1 MTNQQQTDAYQF
13 FVIAFGATPGVEYMS
28 QLDEAYSFGLTTK
41 EIVNI
46 YTTKPA
52 FTAKYPTFFTN
63 EQFANALIANVVGN
77 SASDAA
83 KAEAKA
89 DIIAALNAGLS
100 RGDIIFNIFTNL
112 AAKDPSDAM
121 WGNTSV
127 MLANKVEVARYATEE
142 LLINDAD
149 TGVLANVNSSPA
161 SVTTAKAVLDGTAGL
176 AVQPLTVGLDNLSGD
191 AGNNIFN
198 AGVVQNANGEQTNQ
212 LATGDAINGGAG
224 TDTLNAKVQAASAL
238 NNGPSS
244 VITPETVDVEV
255 VNFTALAASGNS
267 GTVTIN
273 AAFMNGLDKVG
284 SIQSNVDL
292 RIEDLNTLTDSGVY
306 AERRNTKDMTIRFDH
321 GSNDSTN
328 GAADL
333 VALFDNDYLLSD
345 SSNTTSLEVRMVNNL
360 TLKDGD
366 KPLTN
371 VDALSF
377 AVDGADVIVE
387 ITAAMQALTGTAA
400 YTAVV
405 AAIQAQLLSQGITDV
420 TASLLPQR
428 TTVFSDDVGGYLQGT
443 LAGLYSPIQITST
456 GGALSKGLVRINNTT
471 TDFNGLNTQTTQSS
485 TAENPIEV
493 GVELLK
499 VGRGGEG
506 GELVIGGM
514 ATDLNNNWDYTDNA
528 LEEGVQVFN
537 VLMDGDRTQFSS
549 LAGLY
554 STNNTLDTVNVTW
567 AADSRADLI
576 IGNQNTIDNRSVT
589 ADVAPNSA
597 ASSVGD
603 RFNSVTTVYNNAL
616 KDVRVFNAANNGVTA
631 AVGSAAAVS
640 TDVTLWA
647 HLSDEVVAK
656 YMDRTD
662 IAAPAADNANFVY
675 TFGAGNDTLNLNI
688 SEANLAASGT
698 SGREDFTMAVNSGAG
713 NDTVVVQIGDG
724 QATSTTPWYVNTTIQ
739 DNLSI
744 ATGAGSDT
752 VHANG
757 AGAWIINT
765 GEGNDAIYSDNSG
778 RQVIT
783 GNNAA
788 AVESNAVWVFNT
800 ASQAQGGIQNL
811 FDLTS
816 AAAVASVDK
825 VANLDL
831 TVSFRGINVTV
842 QVGDTHSSTGGTVN
856 DLVINQ
862 AIKNAINNDVYLSKL
877 LSAQDGP
884 GRTLIVTSKT
894 DGVFSDADIAVSVAN
909 PTVIS
914 VAQAGA
920 GAAYLSPAQLTALGL
935 TGGSAVAG
943 GRFDSA
949 IAEDAAATFETAV
962 VTWTDFAIVAGGGT
976 QSIGGMTITDAAGTG
991 FTAAQVATVAAGGT
1005 VVGLTITTAPTAWTV
1020 GAAVGATNVFT
1031 STSIGNVADV
1041 DLVAPAATGVGNA
1054 APSAVTTDGA
1064 GSSIVGAVSVQP
1076 NENVINAGLGNDVVV
1091 LSTSAFAKETVN
1103 VAAVGGTAA
1112 TDSDVVFNASAGATI
1127 TVDAFDTVITSAG
1140 VKIFG
1145 GVGTVKVLANIIEG
1159 SAGNDT
1165 INASAATVGQGIDGK
1180 AGNDVIVGSAFAD
1193 TITGGLGGDKMNG
1206 GAGADKFVIGNTD
1219 SGLVIASADEITGF
1233 VSGSDTLS
1241 LGFVGDATAVTG
1253 NYVEAVAAV
1262 ADFTAAL
1269 TAANA
1274 ALATLAGGSN
1284 ATELYA
1290 VQWDASNGYLF
1301 NDTDGNG
1308 TADQVIVLVGITG
1321 ATFAAADIVA

>member
-1 MTNQQQTDAYQF
+1 MAMTNQQQTDAYQF

-63 EQFANALIANVVGN
+63 EQFANALIANVVRN

-89 DIIAALNAGLS
+89 DIIGALNARLS

-112 AAKDPSDAM
+112 AAKDPSDAK

-255 VNFTALAASGNS
+255 ANFTALAASGNS

-333 VALFDNDYLLSD
+333 VALFDNDYLMSD
-345 SSNTTSLEVRMVNNL
+345 SSSTTTLELRMVNNL
-360 TLKDGD
+360 TLKNGNNPLKSVESVSFKVGD
-366 KPLTN
+366 VT
-371 VDALSF
+371 VTTA
-377 AVDGADVIVE
+377 
-387 ITAAMQALTGTAA
+387 ITADMQALTGTAA
-400 YTAVV
+400 YNAVV
-405 AAIQAQLLSQGITDV
+405 TAIQAQLTTLGITGV
-420 TASLLPQR
+420 TVSTLPER
-428 TTVFSDDVGGYLQGT
+428 TTVFSDDVGGFLQGT
-443 LAGLYSPIQITST
+443 LAGSYSPILVTST
-456 GGALSKGLVRINNTT
+456 GGALTKGQTQIDNTT
-471 TDFNGLNTQTTQSS
+471 VDFNGLNTQTTQSS

-514 ATDLNNNWDYTDNA
+514 ATDLNNNWDYTDNS

-567 AADSRADLI
+567 AEGSRADLI
-576 IGNQNTIDNRSVT
+576 IGNQNTEDNRSVDT
-589 ADVAPNSA
+589 SSAPNG
-597 ASSVGD
+597 ASNQPTDG
-603 RFNSVTTVYNNAL
+603 FNSVTTFYNHAL

-631 AVGSAAAVS
+631 AVGNAAAVT

-647 HLSDEVVAK
+647 HLSNEVVAK

-662 IAAPAADNANFVY
+662 IGADPAADNANFAY

-688 SEANLAASGT
+688 SQDNLAASGT
-698 SGREDFTMAVNSGAG
+698 SGREDFSLTISTGAG
-713 NDTVVVQIGDG
+713 NDTVVTQIGDG
-724 QATSTTPWYVNTTIQ
+724 KAEDDTPWYVNTTIQ
-739 DNLSI
+739 KNLNI
-744 ATGAGSDT
+744 QTGAGNDT
-752 VHANG
+752 VHVNG
-757 AGAWIINT
+757 AGVWEIDT
-765 GEGNDAIYSDNSG
+765 GTGNDVIYSDNSG
-778 RQVIT
+778 RQVIENED
-783 GNNAA
+783 GVD
-788 AVESNAVWVFNT
+788 VESNAVWVFNT
-800 ASQAQGGIQNL
+800 ANQTQGAVQNL

-816 AAAVASVDK
+816 AAAVASVQK

-862 AIKNAINNDVYLSKL
+862 AIKNAINNDVYLGKL
-877 LSAQDGP
+877 LKAQDGP
-884 GRTLIVTSKT
+884 GRTLIVTALT
-894 DGVFSDADIAVSVAN
+894 DGVFSDADISVSVSNTKA
-909 PTVIS
+909 IS
-914 VAQAGA
+914 IAQAGA
-920 GAAYLSPAQLTALGL
+920 GAAYLTGAQLTALGL
-935 TGGSAVAG
+935 TGGSAVAD

-949 IAEDAAATFETAV
+949 IAEDSNG
-962 VTWTDFAIVAGGGT
+962 DD
-976 QSIGGMTITDAAGTG
+976 ITG
-991 FTAAQVATVAAGGT
+991 
-1005 VVGLTITTAPTAWTV
+1005 
-1020 GAAVGATNVFT
+1020 
-1031 STSIGNVADV
+1031 DV
-1041 DLVAPAATGVGNA
+1041 
-1054 APSAVTTDGA
+1054 SA
-1064 GSSIVGAVSVQP
+1064 QP
-1076 NENVINAGLGNDVVV
+1076 NENVITAGLGNDVVV
-1091 LSTSAFAKETVN
+1091 LSTSAFAKEKVN
-1103 VAAVGGTAA
+1103 VAAVGGTAE

-1127 TVDAFDTVITSAG
+1127 TVDAFDTVITSSG
-1140 VKIFG
+1140 IKIYG
-1145 GVGTVKVLANIIEG
+1145 GVGTVEILSGLVNG
-1159 SAGNDT
+1159 TAGNDN
-1165 INASAATVGQGIDGK
+1165 INASTATSGQDIDGK
-1180 AGNDVIVGSAFAD
+1180 AGNDTIIGSAFD
-1193 TITGGLGGDKMNG
+1193 DVITGGLGGDKMNG
-1206 GAGADKFVIGNTD
+1206 GAGADTFVIGNLD

-1233 VSGSDTLS
+1233 VSGSDKLS
-1241 LGFVGDATAVTG
+1241 LGFAGDATAGSG
-1253 NYVEAVAAV
+1253 NYVEAAAAV

-1269 TAANA
+1269 AAANT
-1274 ALATLAGGSN
+1274 ALAGLNTSN
-1284 ATELYA
+1284 PAATELYA
-1290 VQWDASNGYLF
+1290 FGWDASNGYLF

-1308 TADQVIVLVGITG
+1308 TVDQVIVLVGVTG
-1321 ATFAAADIVA
+1321 SGFAAADIVA

>member
-1 MTNQQQTDAYQF
+1 M
-13 FVIAFGATPGVEYMS
+13 
-28 QLDEAYSFGLTTK
+28 
-41 EIVNI
+41 
-46 YTTKPA
+46 
-52 FTAKYPTFFTN
+52 
-63 EQFANALIANVVGN
+63 
-77 SASDAA
+77 
-83 KAEAKA
+83 
-89 DIIAALNAGLS
+89 
-100 RGDIIFNIFTNL
+100 
-112 AAKDPSDAM
+112 
-121 WGNTSV
+121 
-127 MLANKVEVARYATEE
+127 
-142 LLINDAD
+142 
-149 TGVLANVNSSPA
+149 
-161 SVTTAKAVLDGTAGL
+161 
-176 AVQPLTVGLDNLSGD
+176 
-191 AGNNIFN
+191 
-198 AGVVQNANGEQTNQ
+198 
-212 LATGDAINGGAG
+212 
-224 TDTLNAKVQAASAL
+224 
-238 NNGPSS
+238 
-244 VITPETVDVEV
+244 
-255 VNFTALAASGNS
+255 
-267 GTVTIN
+267 
-273 AAFMNGLDKVG
+273 
-284 SIQSNVDL
+284 
-292 RIEDLNTLTDSGVY
+292 
-306 AERRNTKDMTIRFDH
+306 
-321 GSNDSTN
+321 
-328 GAADL
+328 
-333 VALFDNDYLLSD
+333 
-345 SSNTTSLEVRMVNNL
+345 NNL
-360 TLKDGD
+360 TLKVES
-366 KPLTN
+366 KPLIN

-377 AVDGADVIVE
+377 AVNGVDVIVE
-387 ITAAMQALTGTAA
+387 ITEATQQLTGTAA
-400 YTAVV
+400 YAAVAV
-405 AAIQAQLLSQGITDV
+405 AINAQLATQGITGV
-420 TASLLPQR
+420 VATLLPER
-428 TTVFSDDVGGYLQGT
+428 TTVFSDDLGGFLQGDV
-443 LAGLYSPIQITST
+443 AGTYSPILVTST
-456 GGALSKGLVRINNTT
+456 GGALSKGKVLIDNTT

-589 ADVAPNSA
+589 ANVAPNSA

-603 RFNSVTTVYNNAL
+603 GFNSVTTVYNNAL

-744 ATGAGSDT
+744 ATGAGNDT

-788 AVESNAVWVFNT
+788 VVESNAVWVFNT
-800 ASQAQGGIQNL
+800 ANQAQGGVQNL

-894 DGVFSDADIAVSVAN
+894 DGVFSDADISVSVAN
-909 PTVIS
+909 PTAIS

-949 IAEDAAATFETAV
+949 IAEDAAATVETAV
-962 VTWTDFAIVAGGGT
+962 VTWKAFAGAGT
-976 QSIGGMTITDAAGTG
+976 QTIGGMTITATG
-991 FTAAQVATVAAGGT
+991 AFTDAQVATVAAGGT
-1005 VVGLTITTAPTAWTV
+1005 VAGLTITTAPTAWTV

-1031 STSIGNVADV
+1031 STSPGNVANV
-1041 DLVAPAATGVGNA
+1041 DLVAPAATGAGNT
-1054 APSAVTTDGA
+1054 APTAVTTDGA
-1064 GSSIVGAVSVQP
+1064 GSSIVGAVSAQP

-1165 INASAATVGQGIDGK
+1165 INASTATVGQGIDGK

-1253 NYVEAVAAV
+1253 NYVEAGAAV

-1274 ALATLAGGSN
+1274 ALATLAGTSA

>member
-1 MTNQQQTDAYQF
+1 MAMTNQQQTDAYQF

-63 EQFANALIANVVGN
+63 EQFANALIANVVSN

-345 SSNTTSLEVRMVNNL
+345 SSSTSSLELRMVNNL
-360 TLKDGD
+360 TLKVES
-366 KPLTN
+366 KPLIN

-377 AVDGADVIVE
+377 AVNGVDVIVE
-387 ITAAMQALTGTAA
+387 ITEATQQLTGTAA
-400 YTAVV
+400 YAAVAV
-405 AAIQAQLLSQGITDV
+405 AINAQLATQGITGV
-420 TASLLPQR
+420 VATLLPER
-428 TTVFSDDVGGYLQGT
+428 TTVFSDDLGGFLQGDV
-443 LAGLYSPIQITST
+443 AGTYSPILVTST
-456 GGALSKGLVRINNTT
+456 GGALSKGKVLIDNTT

-597 ASSVGD
+597 ASSVVDG
-603 RFNSVTTVYNNAL
+603 FNSVTTVYNNAL

-744 ATGAGSDT
+744 ATGAGNDT

-788 AVESNAVWVFNT
+788 VVESNAVWVFNT
-800 ASQAQGGIQNL
+800 ANQAQGGVQNL

-894 DGVFSDADIAVSVAN
+894 DGVFSDADISVSVAN
-909 PTVIS
+909 PTAIS

-949 IAEDAAATFETAV
+949 IAEDAAATVETAV
-962 VTWTDFAIVAGGGT
+962 VTWTAFAGAGT
-976 QSIGGMTITDAAGTG
+976 QTIGGMTITATG
-991 FTAAQVATVAAGGT
+991 AFTAAQVATVAAGGT
-1005 VVGLTITTAPTAWTV
+1005 VAGLTITTAPTAWTV

-1031 STSIGNVADV
+1031 STSPGNVANV
-1041 DLVAPAATGVGNA
+1041 DLVAPAATGVGNT
-1054 APSAVTTDGA
+1054 APAAVTTNGA
-1064 GSSIVGAVSVQP
+1064 GSSIVGAVSAQP

-1103 VAAVGGTAA
+1103 VAAAGGTAA

-1145 GVGTVKVLANIIEG
+1145 GVGTVNVLANIIEG

-1253 NYVEAVAAV
+1253 NYVEAGAAV

-1274 ALATLAGGSN
+1274 ALATLAGTSA

>member
-63 EQFANALIANVVGN
+63 EQFANALIANVVSN
-77 SASDAA
+77 SASGAA

-255 VNFTALAASGNS
+255 ANFTALAAGGNS

-292 RIEDLNTLTDSGVY
+292 LIEDLNTLTDSGVY

-345 SSNTTSLEVRMVNNL
+345 SSSTSSLELRMVNNL
-360 TLKDGD
+360 TLKVES
-366 KPLTN
+366 KPLIN

-377 AVDGADVIVE
+377 AVNGVDVIVE
-387 ITAAMQALTGTAA
+387 ITEATQQLTGTAA
-400 YTAVV
+400 YAAVAV
-405 AAIQAQLLSQGITDV
+405 AINAQLATQGITGV
-420 TASLLPQR
+420 VATLLPER
-428 TTVFSDDVGGYLQGT
+428 TTVFSDDLGGFLQGDV
-443 LAGLYSPIQITST
+443 AGTYSPILVTST
-456 GGALSKGLVRINNTT
+456 GGALSKGKVLIDNTT

-597 ASSVGD
+597 ASSVRDG
-603 RFNSVTTVYNNAL
+603 FNSVTTVYNNAL

-744 ATGAGSDT
+744 ATGAGNDT

-788 AVESNAVWVFNT
+788 VVESNAVWVFNT
-800 ASQAQGGIQNL
+800 ANQAQGGVQNL

-842 QVGDTHSSTGGTVN
+842 KVGDTHSSTGGTVN

-894 DGVFSDADIAVSVAN
+894 DGVFSDADISVSVAN
-909 PTVIS
+909 PTAIS

-949 IAEDAAATFETAV
+949 IAEDAAATVETAV
-962 VTWTDFAIVAGGGT
+962 VTWKAFAGAGT
-976 QSIGGMTITDAAGTG
+976 QTIGGMTITATG
-991 FTAAQVATVAAGGT
+991 AFTDAQVATVAAGGT
-1005 VVGLTITTAPTAWTV
+1005 VAGLTITTAPTAWTV

-1031 STSIGNVADV
+1031 STSPGNVANV
-1041 DLVAPAATGVGNA
+1041 DLVAPAATGAGNT
-1054 APSAVTTDGA
+1054 APAAVTTDGA
-1064 GSSIVGAVSVQP
+1064 GSSIVGAVSEQP

-1165 INASAATVGQGIDGK
+1165 INASTATVGQGIDGK

-1241 LGFVGDATAVTG
+1241 LGFVGDATAGTGTG
-1253 NYVEAVAAV
+1253 NYVEAGAAV

-1274 ALATLAGGSN
+1274 ALATLAGASS

-1290 VQWDASNGYLF
+1290 VEWDASNGYLF

>member
-1 MTNQQQTDAYQF
+1 MAMTNQQQTDAYQF

-63 EQFANALIANVVGN
+63 EQFANALIANVVRN

-112 AAKDPSDAM
+112 AAKDPSDAK

-255 VNFTALAASGNS
+255 ANFTALAASGNS

-292 RIEDLNTLTDSGVY
+292 LIEDLNTLTDSGVY

-345 SSNTTSLEVRMVNNL
+345 SSSTTTLELRMVNNL
-360 TLKDGD
+360 TLKNGNNPLKSVESVSFKVGD
-366 KPLTN
+366 VT
-371 VDALSF
+371 VTTA
-377 AVDGADVIVE
+377 
-387 ITAAMQALTGTAA
+387 ITADMQALTGTAA
-400 YTAVV
+400 YNAVV
-405 AAIQAQLLSQGITDV
+405 TAIQAQLTTLGITGV
-420 TASLLPQR
+420 TVSTLPER
-428 TTVFSDDVGGYLQGT
+428 TTVFSDDVGGFLQGT
-443 LAGLYSPIQITST
+443 LAGSYSPILVTST
-456 GGALSKGLVRINNTT
+456 GGALTKGQTQIDNTT
-471 TDFNGLNTQTTQSS
+471 VDFNGLNTQTTQSS

-537 VLMDGDRTQFSS
+537 VRMDGDRTQFSS

-554 STNNTLDTVNVTW
+554 STNNTLETVNVTW

-576 IGNQNTIDNRSVT
+576 IGNQNTEDNRSVDT
-589 ADVAPNSA
+589 SSAPNG
-597 ASSVGD
+597 ASNQPTDG
-603 RFNSVTTVYNNAL
+603 FNSVTTVYNNAL

-744 ATGAGSDT
+744 ATGAGNDT

-788 AVESNAVWVFNT
+788 VVESNAVWVFNT
-800 ASQAQGGIQNL
+800 ANQAQGGVQNL

-949 IAEDAAATFETAV
+949 IAEDAAATV
-962 VTWTDFAIVAGGGT
+962 
-976 QSIGGMTITDAAGTG
+976 
-991 FTAAQVATVAAGGT
+991 
-1005 VVGLTITTAPTAWTV
+1005 
-1020 GAAVGATNVFT
+1020 
-1031 STSIGNVADV
+1031 
-1041 DLVAPAATGVGNA
+1041 
-1054 APSAVTTDGA
+1054 
-1064 GSSIVGAVSVQP
+1064 IVGAVSVQP

-1103 VAAVGGTAA
+1103 VAAVGGTRA

-1233 VSGSDTLS
+1233 ATVSDTLS
-1241 LGFVGDATAVTG
+1241 LGVAGAALNYNEAGAV
-1253 NYVEAVAAV
+1253 VAG
-1262 ADFTAAL
+1262 FTAAQ
-1269 TAANA
+1269 TAADA
-1274 ALATLAGGSN
+1274 VLGGPV
-1284 ATELYA
+1284 LYA
-1290 VQWDASNGYLF
+1290 FQWDATNGYLF
-1301 NDTDGNG
+1301 EDTNADG

-1321 ATFAAADIVA
+1321 ADIAFGDIVA

>member
-1 MTNQQQTDAYQF
+1 
-13 FVIAFGATPGVEYMS
+13 
-28 QLDEAYSFGLTTK
+28 
-41 EIVNI
+41 
-46 YTTKPA
+46 
-52 FTAKYPTFFTN
+52 
-63 EQFANALIANVVGN
+63 
-77 SASDAA
+77 
-83 KAEAKA
+83 
-89 DIIAALNAGLS
+89 
-100 RGDIIFNIFTNL
+100 
-112 AAKDPSDAM
+112 
-121 WGNTSV
+121 
-127 MLANKVEVARYATEE
+127 
-142 LLINDAD
+142 
-149 TGVLANVNSSPA
+149 
-161 SVTTAKAVLDGTAGL
+161 
-176 AVQPLTVGLDNLSGD
+176 
-191 AGNNIFN
+191 
-198 AGVVQNANGEQTNQ
+198 
-212 LATGDAINGGAG
+212 
-224 TDTLNAKVQAASAL
+224 
-238 NNGPSS
+238 
-244 VITPETVDVEV
+244 
-255 VNFTALAASGNS
+255 
-267 GTVTIN
+267 
-273 AAFMNGLDKVG
+273 
-284 SIQSNVDL
+284 
-292 RIEDLNTLTDSGVY
+292 
-306 AERRNTKDMTIRFDH
+306 
-321 GSNDSTN
+321 
-328 GAADL
+328 
-333 VALFDNDYLLSD
+333 
-345 SSNTTSLEVRMVNNL
+345 
-360 TLKDGD
+360 
-366 KPLTN
+366 
-371 VDALSF
+371 
-377 AVDGADVIVE
+377 
-387 ITAAMQALTGTAA
+387 
-400 YTAVV
+400 
-405 AAIQAQLLSQGITDV
+405 
-420 TASLLPQR
+420 
-428 TTVFSDDVGGYLQGT
+428 
-443 LAGLYSPIQITST
+443 
-456 GGALSKGLVRINNTT
+456 
-471 TDFNGLNTQTTQSS
+471 
-485 TAENPIEV
+485 
-493 GVELLK
+493 
-499 VGRGGEG
+499 
-506 GELVIGGM
+506 
-514 ATDLNNNWDYTDNA
+514 
-528 LEEGVQVFN
+528 
-537 VLMDGDRTQFSS
+537 
-549 LAGLY
+549 
-554 STNNTLDTVNVTW
+554 
-567 AADSRADLI
+567 
-576 IGNQNTIDNRSVT
+576 
-589 ADVAPNSA
+589 
-597 ASSVGD
+597 
-603 RFNSVTTVYNNAL
+603 
-616 KDVRVFNAANNGVTA
+616 
-631 AVGSAAAVS
+631 
-640 TDVTLWA
+640 
-647 HLSDEVVAK
+647 
-656 YMDRTD
+656 
-662 IAAPAADNANFVY
+662 
-675 TFGAGNDTLNLNI
+675 
-688 SEANLAASGT
+688 
-698 SGREDFTMAVNSGAG
+698 MAVNSGAG

-744 ATGAGSDT
+744 ATGAGNDT

-788 AVESNAVWVFNT
+788 VVESNAVWVFNT
-800 ASQAQGGIQNL
+800 ANQAQGGVQNL

-842 QVGDTHSSTGGTVN
+842 KVGDTHSSTGGTVN

-894 DGVFSDADIAVSVAN
+894 DGVFSDADISVSVAN
-909 PTVIS
+909 PTAIS

-949 IAEDAAATFETAV
+949 IAEDAAATVETAV
-962 VTWTDFAIVAGGGT
+962 VTWTAFAGAGT
-976 QSIGGMTITDAAGTG
+976 QTIGGMTITATG
-991 FTAAQVATVAAGGT
+991 AFTDAQVATVAAGGT
-1005 VVGLTITTAPTAWTV
+1005 VAGLTITTAPTAWTV

-1031 STSIGNVADV
+1031 STSPGNVANVDV
-1041 DLVAPAATGVGNA
+1041 VAPTATGAGNT
-1054 APSAVTTDGA
+1054 APTAVTTNGA
-1064 GSSIVGAVSVQP
+1064 GSSIVGAVSAQP

-1165 INASAATVGQGIDGK
+1165 INASTATVGQGIDGK

-1253 NYVEAVAAV
+1253 NYVEAGAAV

-1274 ALATLAGGSN
+1274 ALATLAGTSA

-1290 VQWDASNGYLF
+1290 VEWDASNGYLF